1 MCYQSLNYVF
11 DFFFSSRRRHT
22 RCALVTGVQ
31 TCALPIYC
39 AKFKPPVSAPDDRC
53 GDNFPILRYSDVL
66 LMYAEALNAQGRT
79 SDAIP
84 YLYQVRERANLTD
97 PLTGYNQETL
107 ADLIAQE
114 RQREFCFENQRWYEL
129 KRTGKA
135 MEVLKPND
143 IREKT
148 LSH

>member
-66 LMYAEALNAQGRT
+66 LMYAEALTAQGRT

-97 PLTGYNQETL
+97 PLTGYNKETL
-107 ADLIAQE
+107 ADLIAQAP
-114 RQREFCFENQRWYEL
+114 QREFCFDNQRGYKL
-129 KRTGKA
+129 KRTVTA
-135 MEVLKPND
+135 LDRLKHHD
-143 IREKT
+143 IRNKT
-148 LSH
+148 